1 MCAALVVQMLA
12 CAVCWHVLQD
22 TLDSFEVRC
31 CASQRLHQARCGVH
45 CCVQAAATA
54 HIADEFEEDGDEIVF
69 DGARLLCHL
78 IVDADFVNQEEWMKF
93 PPTPTP
99 TLPLMHFHHFHAA
112 SWFLCFSSE
121 IALHCICLLS
131 MATLNFAVFCCS
143 ATLI

>member
-1 MCAALVVQMLA
+1 
-12 CAVCWHVLQD
+12 VLQD
-22 TLDSFEVRC
+22 TLAGFEVRR
-31 CASQRLHQARCGVH
+31 CAAQRLHQARCGVH

-54 HIADEFEEDGDEIVF
+54 RIADELDIYDNDQDGHENYF
-69 DGARLLCHL
+69 DGAWVLCHL
-78 IVDADFVNQEEWMKF
+78 IVDADFVNEREWMRF

-121 IALHCICLLS
+121 NKLHCICLLS
-131 MATLNFAVFCCS
+131 MATLKFAVFCCS